1 MRKWVKIAFGTIG
14 LVLLLTIAAIQSG
27 QFMWGEQIH
36 FVGPIDTAKI
46 QISNFMDA
54 LALFRKKL
62 GRYPSTEE
70 GLKILVDMPERRK
83 PLMRSISLD
92 PWGNEYVY
100 IHPGDHNPGSF
111 DISSKGADG
120 VLGTEDDINNW

>member
-1 MRKWVKIAFGTIG
+1 MRKWVKIVFGTIG

-27 QFMWGEQIH
+27 QLWWGAQIN
-36 FVGPIDTAKI
+36 FARTDTGKV

-54 LALFRKKL
+54 LTLFHEKL
-62 GRYPSTEE
+62 ERYPSTEE
-70 GLKILVDMPERRK
+70 GLKILVDVPERRK

-100 IHPGDHNPGSF
+100 IHPGDHNHENF
-111 DISSKGADG
+111 DISSKGPDG